1 MKQIMKKYGKK
12 HLYTILG
19 IAIGAVAGYF
29 YWKFIGCSTG
39 SCAITSNP
47 INSTIYGSVMGGLLL
62 SIFKKDKKQY
72 DVSRNN

>member
-1 MKQIMKKYGKK
+1 MKKYGKK